1 MENNT
6 KKQRLF
12 NLPETKG
19 NFMIKGVVK
28 GTKKDNFYTEKQ
40 TRTGKEMRIVNFG
53 LEYDE
58 GRDLYIG
65 FTGIEQEKVYFYKK
79 PEEKGKKGTSQPVSW
94 ANRFKFAEDPK
105 NEGFRLIGK
114 NLGLTKVTNE
124 KGEQVNDKKVLTDY
138 DACAEIRNLCPFT
151 IFTFHLV
158 SFLCFLINF
167 VPCIFLCHD
176 LSPFYKFLNSFSNSA
191 IVAFT
196 QFTHLSYVL
205 IDTHLLID
213 DCFKICISFLICS
226 AILNVSSVI
235 TNPL

>member
-1 MENNT
+1 
-6 KKQRLF
+6 
-12 NLPETKG
+12 
-19 NFMIKGVVK
+19 MIKGVVK

-79 PEEKGKKGTSQPVSW
+79 SEEKGKKGTSQPVSW

-124 KGEQVNDKKVLTDY
+124 KVN
-138 DACAEIRNLCPFT
+138 R
-151 IFTFHLV
+151 
-158 SFLCFLINF
+158 
-167 VPCIFLCHD
+167 
-176 LSPFYKFLNSFSNSA
+176 
-191 IVAFT
+191 
-196 QFTHLSYVL
+196 
-205 IDTHLLID
+205 
-213 DCFKICISFLICS
+213 
-226 AILNVSSVI
+226 
-235 TNPL
+235 

>member
-138 DACAEIRNLCPFT
+138 DACAEIRNNLKDGES
-151 IFTFHLV
+151 V
-158 SFLCFLINF
+158 F
-167 VPCIFLCHD
+167 VKGSI
-176 LSPFYKFLNSFSNSA
+176 
-191 IVAFT
+191 
-196 QFTHLSYVL
+196 SYQQQ
-205 IDTHLLID
+205 
-213 DCFKICISFLICS
+213 S
-226 AILNVSSVI
+226 
-235 TNPL
+235 